1 MEMPLTRRSVLMPTY
16 RFFYRVNS
24 HCQYYSLNTKI
35 LPGYLVSATCFQ
47 LQKDTWYIVKN
58 NNLLHIIWRKSH
70 ILYGSMK
77 VVLRFFPLLK
87 LGRHKRPT
95 GTRYTLAWN
104 ENRPTRRNK
113 HRKRESLNME
123 NWWWRGKMCKVCVYN
138 NSRYFIAYLLF
149 KRPNF
154 ARARKIARS

>member
-113 HRKRESLNME
+113 HRKRERETWTWKIDGGEEKCAKFACTIIPVILLLIYYLKDRILPE
-123 NWWWRGKMCKVCVYN
+123 PGK
-138 NSRYFIAYLLF
+138 
-149 KRPNF
+149 
-154 ARARKIARS
+154 